1 MSAWPRRL
9 LSRAIHRQ
17 TGSEASGTSCPAA
30 RTCIGI
36 FEIVAGQHEKAHG
49 VPKPMLAISAARHH
63 FAWFPRLPLL
73 GRRSP
78 STESLL
84 RPGHRPKSSGE
95 VASFFRATGSCDLL
109 LPIRMLEGDGVD
121 VAGSMRDAG
130 HPARAACHCPGQG
143 GGGSG
148 KTCRPLDEAQGHFLA
163 QDKVRRQDQHVWKV
177 RLAWHAPWRN
187 GVGVG
192 VCVCVCSGEVTA
204 AFLGL
209 VQCAWARPTLRTAA
223 SGQSPGSY
231 VLVCNQRINRTY
243 LRQVSSLKHRIPVKR
258 TAASSDPRQTGA
270 TNLAACL
277 LGLLGQLETALGQVG
292 RSSVEYFES
301 LLLQGGRLL
310 AGIHFGLCIS
320 WASSLGRFACDQSNF
335 PFRLSHKLTDR
346 YLLCFVSCQTR
357 ATRP

>member
-148 KTCRPLDEAQGHFLA
+148 KTCRPLDEAQGHFLS

-192 VCVCVCSGEVTA
+192 VCVCVYALVKLPLP
-204 AFLGL
+204 FLGL
-209 VQCAWARPTLRTAA
+209 CNV
-223 SGQSPGSY
+223 PG
-231 VLVCNQRINRTY
+231 
-243 LRQVSSLKHRIPVKR
+243 P
-258 TAASSDPRQTGA
+258 
-270 TNLAACL
+270 
-277 LGLLGQLETALGQVG
+277 
-292 RSSVEYFES
+292 
-301 LLLQGGRLL
+301 GRLCAPL
-310 AGIHFGLCIS
+310 LRGSRLEAMCLSVTSESIGRI
-320 WASSLGRFACDQSNF
+320 LG
-335 PFRLSHKLTDR
+335 K
-346 YLLCFVSCQTR
+346 
-357 ATRP
+357 